1 MFETNKLATVIL
13 LSYNSHEDL
22 AECIPSLMSQ
32 TYSNS
37 EIIVVDNAST
47 DSSVEFIK
55 TNYPDIKLIET
66 GENLGYP
73 SGNNVGFEHAEGE
86 YIAVLNPDTIVDTK
100 WLAELIKPLEHDPQI
115 ALTTSKILIYDRKTV
130 INTCANSPHYTGLDF
145 CRGLYDAASE
155 YGEIEEVGA
164 ISGCSFVIRKE
175 ALNHL
180 AGFDSD
186 FFLYLEDADLSWR
199 ARLAGYKILYVPTS
213 IVYHKF
219 DLSVAPWKYYY
230 LERNRYLLLLKNCS
244 LRFLV
249 LILPSLLL
257 TEVITCSY
265 AFIKGLPF
273 LKSKLRAYWW
283 ILKNVKLIHKKRS
296 EIQRIRIIDENT
308 FVKKLDW
315 KIPFEQLIDNKLLM
329 NIANISFNSL
339 YKIQFALLTKI
350 L

>member
-1 MFETNKLATVIL
+1 MHKNSKLATIIL

-22 AECIPSLMSQ
+22 AECIPSLMGQ
-32 TYSNS
+32 TYLNN

-186 FFLYLEDADLSWR
+186 LFLYLEKTLTFHGVHDLPDIKYCMSR
-199 ARLAGYKILYVPTS
+199 HLSFIISSIYRLHHGNITIWNVTDICCYLKT
-213 IVYHKF
+213 
-219 DLSVAPWKYYY
+219 VA
-230 LERNRYLLLLKNCS
+230 
-244 LRFLV
+244 
-249 LILPSLLL
+249 
-257 TEVITCSY
+257 
-265 AFIKGLPF
+265 
-273 LKSKLRAYWW
+273 
-283 ILKNVKLIHKKRS
+283 
-296 EIQRIRIIDENT
+296 
-308 FVKKLDW
+308 
-315 KIPFEQLIDNKLLM
+315 
-329 NIANISFNSL
+329 
-339 YKIQFALLTKI
+339 
-350 L
+350 